1 MSAAVIIYCS
11 QLYRLAF
18 VLLQDEITLQFTAT
32 KLDRKDFFGKSDP
45 FLSFSRVNENSS
57 YAELFVFY
65 SIFD

>member
-1 MSAAVIIYCS
+1 
-11 QLYRLAF
+11 
-18 VLLQDEITLQFTAT
+18 LQFTAT

-65 SIFD
+65 CIFD